1 MSEQVRRGY
10 FDSDETDFNE
20 KNLNRLRKA
29 QKDFFYDFTMAQWNI
44 GVFSTFGAVF
54 FGCAVYL
61 LMLIL
66 IGGVREEDVQRI
78 PMIGRIFI
86 RAMRRIGVF
95 KSKDEQGVH

>member
-1 MSEQVRRGY
+1 EIPQLLKTMGSAGVMAVAV
-10 FDSDETDFNE
+10 
-20 KNLNRLRKA
+20 KL
-29 QKDFFYDFTMAQWNI
+29 FYDFTMAQWNI

-66 IGGVREEDVQRI
+66 IGGIREEDVQRI

-95 KSKDEQGVH
+95 KSKDEQEVH